1 MGSADANGADDSLAD
16 DPRHYTSRKA
26 SARRSCE
33 NNGGGVALREWR
45 SSQAAARNGEARQF
59 RNLTVLSYREEA
71 ACETRNDAL
80 THFEGVTVNVEYVGA
95 ADAAAAEARAV
106 ATSNGKY
113 NMLYRLYKLY
123 ILNNL
128 ILFFFMK

>member
-1 MGSADANGADDSLAD
+1 MGSTDANGADDSLAD

-26 SARRSCE
+26 SSRRSCE

-45 SSQAAARNGEARQF
+45 SSQSAAAKRNGAEARQF

-95 ADAAAAEARAV
+95 ADAAAAEARA
-106 ATSNGKY
+106 AAAASNGE
-113 NMLYRLYKLY
+113 
-123 ILNNL
+123 NL
-128 ILFFFMK
+128 IFKF

>member
-1 MGSADANGADDSLAD
+1 MGSGDANGADDSLAD

-45 SSQAAARNGEARQF
+45 SSQAAARNGADARQF

-95 ADAAAAEARAV
+95 ADAAAAEARA
-106 ATSNGKY
+106 AAAASNGGR
-113 NMLYRLYKLY
+113 N
-123 ILNNL
+123 
-128 ILFFFMK
+128 